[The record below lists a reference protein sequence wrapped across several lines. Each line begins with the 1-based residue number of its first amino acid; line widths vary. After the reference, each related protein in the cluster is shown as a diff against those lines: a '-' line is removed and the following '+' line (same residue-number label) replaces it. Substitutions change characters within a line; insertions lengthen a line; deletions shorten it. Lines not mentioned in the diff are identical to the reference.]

1 MNFSDYWQEN
11 KRFVT
16 TVVGGV
22 LVFFVAYSM
31 LDGSYGS
38 QARNARRSLSGI
50 QVDLREPMFG
60 GTDRDLAEQENEA
73 LRAALQELS
82 VRTTFEPRAEF
93 QWNPATGSASNL
105 YFQRV
110 DEVTDRLRRLASRS
124 RARIPDG
131 LDLDMKESM
140 TNDSNTTE
148 RHLDALDLIERVVTE
163 ALNNGISSVDRISVD
178 LDPGFTSK
186 QGLGAVERTRVQFD
200 MSGPAESVTAT
211 ILATQGD
218 RYGRPVVLDSLTC
231 KTPRRSAGQV
241 KLNLSC
247 SALRLHETLQQDELE

>member
-16 TVVGGV
+16 TVVGAV

-31 LDGSYGS
+31 LSGSYGA
-38 QARNARRSLSGI
+38 QARDARRDLSRI
-50 QVDLREPMFG
+50 QDDLRKPMYG
-60 GTDRDLAEQENEA
+60 GADRDLAEQENEA
-73 LRAALQELS
+73 LRLALQELS
-82 VRTTFEPRAEF
+82 NRTAFEPREEF
-93 QWNPATGSASNL
+93 RWNPAAGSASNL

-110 DEVTDRLRRLASRS
+110 AEVNDRLRRLASRS
-124 RARIPDG
+124 RARLPEE
-131 LDLDMKESM
+131 LDLERLM
-140 TNDSNTTE
+140 TNDSNTIE

-163 ALNNGISSVDRISVD
+163 ALASGIESVDRIRVD

-200 MSGPAESVTAT
+200 MSGPAESVTAI

-218 RYGRPVVLDSLTC
+218 RYGRPVVLDSLIA

-247 SALRLHETLQQDELE
+247 SALRLHETQQQDELE